1 MTLAFLNSP
10 LDFVV
15 KILQTLVRRRNI
27 WVIIDSCLNFTMLK
41 RFNKIFKRLN
51 IVKIYK
57 INNKLIN
64 ILKIYGKYDIILVIK
79 K

>member
-41 RFNKIFKRLN
+41 RFNKIFERLN